1 MRHFVIDFE
10 HIAVGIGEID
20 AALVDMAGGA
30 HDPDAVFDQMRIR
43 LAQRR
48 VAADLESDVGEPD
61 LPALR
66 SRSVVRRWM
75 LADIERVKTLTQGH
89 EDAAMFGVFLG
100 DAEPEHVAV
109 EPLGGLLVGD
119 PQEHMADARQL
130 YHSKFPL
137 AQKVKV
143 KSRARLTAAQA
154 PAPAEPIEWQPSRKR
169 SWHSPKLAA

>member
-1 MRHFVIDFE
+1 
-10 HIAVGIGEID
+10 
-20 AALVDMAGGA
+20 
-30 HDPDAVFDQMRIR
+30 MRIS

-48 VAADLESDVGEPD
+48 IAADLESNVREPD
-61 LPALR
+61 LPTLR
-66 SRSVVRRWM
+66 ARRVFRRGM
-75 LADIERVKTLTQGH
+75 LADIERMKIFSQGH

-137 AQKVKV
+137 AQ
-143 KSRARLTAAQA
+143 
-154 PAPAEPIEWQPSRKR
+154 
-169 SWHSPKLAA
+169 